1 MRLYIGYYSAD
12 SSGAREFDNE
22 ELEAVKDEVVRML
35 KRGDS
40 MEEVEEYLEDE
51 GCKYEIEGNEITL
64 YDGYDEIRIV
74 KLPIPPKLV
83 SKLEK
88 LAERIDDDALYMV
101 DTNVGDHDYDSPLWD
116 VPRGEVKGSDV
127 KEYIRGWCK
136 YVREKDE
143 EEPGYA
149 DGYPV
154 CQEPLYN
161 SFAWGGY
168 SWSWEGDVNKITI
181 VAKDVIYSRE
191 SEWYVSFIKK
201 VKMLAFEA
209 HPIRPS
215 GVG

>member
-1 MRLYIGYYSAD
+1 MRLYVGYSSVD
-12 SSGAREFDNE
+12 SFGAREFRNE
-22 ELEAVKDEVVRML
+22 ELETVKDKVVRMI

-40 MEEVEEYLEDE
+40 MKEVKRYLEDE
-51 GCKYEIEGNEITL
+51 GCKYEIKGNEIAL

-74 KLPIPPKLV
+74 ILPDEPRLV

-88 LAERIDDDALYMV
+88 LAERINDNALYMV
-101 DTNVGDHDYDSPLWD
+101 DTNVGEKDYESPLWD
-116 VPRGEVKGSDV
+116 VPKGEVKGADV
-127 KEYIRGWCK
+127 KEFIRGWCK

-154 CQEPLYN
+154 YQEPLYN

-181 VAKDVIYSRE
+181 VAKDVIYSSE
-191 SEWYVSFIKK
+191 CEWYVTFTKK
-201 VKMLAFEA
+201 
-209 HPIRPS
+209 
-215 GVG
+215 